1 METMTCPAC
10 RDAEADPETV
20 IKYMGCMS
28 CDARS
33 VAQSPQAKARH
44 ADPSVLQAL
53 MRRVWPD
60 RNDYAKGRTLTW
72 EWIKRLEAER
82 EKA

>member
-53 MRRVWPD
+53 MRRLVPDVDEYKRFRPLVW
-60 RNDYAKGRTLTW
+60 YW
-72 EWIKRLEAER
+72 VKRLEEAR